1 MRDSQQAQLEED
13 VVDLGTGKEYASTAS
28 TSSPEPH
35 TEPPTSAGPSRRER
49 LRARQKPRAT
59 DSSESTY
66 RHSACSTNRFQSP
79 PVMFG
84 CFLAAAL
91 ATACFGRWF
100 RRRRLKHKRQD
111 VQRLV
116 TKCKLEPSLAVQQR
130 LPPLPLLS
138 TTFVATAMFQIEHL
152 SAEHE
157 SQQSGA
163 EGSSGFSSAQAIQE
177 AIHAGATCIGRT
189 NTPEIA
195 LGLIDSDDRRSN
207 PAEQGGLLGITAS
220 SAALVVAQ
228 QGADFALTTDHLSG
242 ARTSAACCGL
252 YAYRPTR
259 GAVSRE
265 GVNLIAGNLDAI
277 GWICRTPDL
286 LPRLGDAFNLPG
298 GKTSKTE
305 LAKLILAQDLFGLWG
320 DELTPACTA
329 TLIGCQKW
337 AGDEVAPVSLLVYLR
352 DSVPAAQPLM
362 EADSAEQLMSAFGTA
377 AGLIQQSE
385 YVRCQS
391 EQAGPNTSLQEAGSG
406 IGEVDVESLEAAKQ
420 VQAELHRAMH
430 AALSTNNG
438 YLIIPTM
445 PGPPIQRSAPADDLE
460 QFERRTFEL
469 SALATL
475 SGVPQVTVPVR
486 MPGHAV
492 TSISILSL
500 HKSDMRLLHL
510 AAKLGPLIAEA
521 AQDVAVAMAEEQA
534 EYDDQQQAST
544 TGEGQQGGNASKA
557 EKYKTA
563 ANEAFK
569 TGDFDG
575 AITGYSQ
582 AIQADP
588 ANPVYF
594 SNRAMAYLKVMRFA
608 EAKDDCDSALKL
620 ELNVKTLLRRGT
632 SWLGLQEIDS
642 ARKDFKHVLS
652 LEPNNRQA
660 RQELKALK
668 ESEAMFDNQDSHAS
682 NGTTEGLL

>member
-1 MRDSQQAQLEED
+1 MRDLQQAQLEED
-13 VVDLGTGKEYASTAS
+13 MVGSDAGRDDASIAS
-28 TSSPEPH
+28 ASSPEPQ
-35 TEPPTSAGPSRRER
+35 TEPPTSPGPSRRER
-49 LRARQKPRAT
+49 LRAP
-59 DSSESTY
+59 
-66 RHSACSTNRFQSP
+66 
-79 PVMFG
+79 
-84 CFLAAAL
+84 L

-100 RRRRLKHKRQD
+100 SRRRSKHKCQD

-116 TKCKLEPSLAVQQR
+116 TKCKLEPSPAVQQR
-130 LPPLPLLS
+130 LPPPPVLS
-138 TTFVATAMFQIEHL
+138 TTFVATAMFQIENL

-157 SQQSGA
+157 TQQSGA
-163 EGSSGFSSAQAIQE
+163 ESNTGFSSAHAIQE

-189 NTPEIA
+189 NTPETA
-195 LGLIDSDDRRSN
+195 LGLIDPDDQRSN
-207 PAEQGGLLGITAS
+207 PAEQDGILGITAS

-228 QGADFALTTDHLSG
+228 QEADFALTTDHLSG

-259 GAVSRE
+259 GTISMERVA
-265 GVNLIAGNLDAI
+265 LIAGDLDAV

-298 GKTSKTE
+298 GKSSKTE

-385 YVRCQS
+385 HVRCQS

-406 IGEVDVESLEAAKQ
+406 IGEVDAESLEAAKQ

-445 PGPPIQRSAPADDLE
+445 PGPPIQRRQAVALCTDQHRGRMIDAARTAFAPDDDLE

-534 EYDDQQQAST
+534 EYDDQHQASA
-544 TGEGQQGGNASKA
+544 TGEGQQSRNASKA

-569 TGDFDG
+569 AGDFDG

-632 SWLGLQEIDS
+632 SWLGLQEVDS

-668 ESEAMFDNQDSHAS
+668 ESEAMFDSQDLHAS
-682 NGTTEGLL
+682 NGAAEGLL